1 MKDAKKILAAMRKKR
16 GYLLSYHRLLGAADP
31 ELLAAYDAF
40 YSRLTLAAR
49 VLSDVEKETIWIAL
63 IVATRA
69 KVGTLHFE
77 RARKA
82 GMSREAI
89 ADAVA
94 IGAACEVFDAMDF
107 SAAQFRK
114 YFSKN
119 PYLEFF
125 KSTRLVH
132 IAAAVAQAG
141 RRRPEAMAL
150 HLERAFRA
158 GATRAQV
165 AEGLLYCLLHCGGP
179 TMLEA
184 VDCWERTARRKR
196 IPAPY

>member
-1 MKDAKKILAAMRKKR
+1 MKSAKTILAAMRKKR
-16 GYLLSYHRLLGAADP
+16 GYVLPYHRLMAADP

-40 YSRLTLAAR
+40 YSRMTLASR
-49 VLSDVEKETIWIAL
+49 SLSDVEKETIWIAL

-82 GMSREAI
+82 GMSRKAI
-89 ADAVA
+89 ADAVEV
-94 IGAACEVFDAMDF
+94 GAACDTWDALAF
-107 SAAQFRK
+107 STSRFKSENR
-114 YFSKN
+114 
-119 PYLEFF
+119 YLKFF

-141 RRRPEAMAL
+141 RRQPEAMAL

-158 GATRAQV
+158 GAKREQV
-165 AEGLLYCLLHCGGP
+165 AEALTYCLLHCGGP
-179 TMLEA
+179 TMVEA
-184 VDCWERTARRKR
+184 VDCWVRTARRKR
-196 IPAPY
+196 IPAPF